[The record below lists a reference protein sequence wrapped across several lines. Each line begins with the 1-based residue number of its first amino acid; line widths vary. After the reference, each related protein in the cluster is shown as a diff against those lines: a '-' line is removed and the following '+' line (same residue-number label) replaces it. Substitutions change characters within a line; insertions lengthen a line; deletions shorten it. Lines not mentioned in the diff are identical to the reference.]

1 MSYTVPQTPLPLP
14 SRLSGL
20 GLLFLLTL
28 LPSFAPAQSPATPPD
43 PVTVQLDWL
52 PSAQF
57 AGILLAQSRGY
68 YRAQHLNVTILPSDS
83 DMEPFARIAAAS
95 NIIGVSEAD
104 SLLVERARYPQIR
117 AFATM
122 MQSTP
127 FCLITLK
134 QSGLTT
140 IPSLRGKRIGLH
152 GDGHRTIDELLHYNG
167 MALSD
172 VTLVDIPLSLDP
184 LISGQ
189 VDAIQGYTNDEVVR
203 LTLAHHP
210 VNVIPMAS
218 NGYVSYAEV
227 LFTSAAML
235 QQKPDVLLRF
245 LRATRQGWQAAAR
258 NPRQT
263 AQWLVRTYLPK
274 SSVNEQLEA
283 LNQVIPLLNAETH
296 DSRYGQMSPQ
306 TWEKSLAMFHK
317 YQAADATFSA
327 ADLVDYSILNQLDAK
342 K

>member
-1 MSYTVPQTPLPLP
+1 MTYTGSHLPFRLRRLLGILLLLSSLPL
-14 SRLSGL
+14 L
-20 GLLFLLTL
+20 
-28 LPSFAPAQSPATPPD
+28 AAAQPPPPPPD
-43 PVTVQLDWL
+43 AITVQLDWL

-57 AGILLAQSRGY
+57 AGVLLAQARGY
-68 YRAQHLNVTILPSDS
+68 YRAQNLRVTILPSDS

-95 NIIGVSEAD
+95 NIVGISEAD
-104 SLLVERARYPQIR
+104 SLLVERARYPQLR

-167 MALSD
+167 MTLSD

-210 VNVIPMAS
+210 VNIIPMAS

-235 QQKPDVLLRF
+235 QQKPDALLRF
-245 LRATRQGWQAAAR
+245 LRATRQGWQAAAA
-258 NPRQT
+258 NPHKT
-263 AQWLVRTYLPK
+263 AVWLVRTYLPHG
-274 SSVNEQLEA
+274 SIPEQEQSL
-283 LNQVIPLLNAETH
+283 LQVIPLLNAETH
-296 DSRYGQMSPQ
+296 DSRNGQMNPA
-306 TWEKSLAMFHK
+306 TWDKSLAMFHK
-317 YQAADATFSA
+317 YQSAEATFTA
-327 ADLVDYSILNQLDAK
+327 ADLVDYSILNRLDPQ
-342 K
+342 